1 MPRSRRADAVI
12 FGFDFQVNAAIVLM
26 IENIRELESLRLEGN
41 YEDIE
46 LKLNGGGYILAQAK
60 AIEKSSS
67 DFSHVREN
75 LKKALTTLSEA
86 SHNTLVEKLILITN
100 SPNPLND
107 KDSRSVFYGDAH
119 RSFDSLPDSSK
130 SIISGYLAKLSQ
142 PLNTDKFMIQVLPF
156 ETDDEDERYKVVKT
170 KIDDFI
176 GSMNLN
182 IPGLGKK
189 LMTTW
194 HEDIFKNGSKK
205 DASIVLGKKDVIW
218 PIIVIATDIE
228 RCDED
233 LQEEFD
239 SSAYDEIVHRYRDII
254 DSCCERCDFFIKV
267 LYDYNDY
274 QSPGKKPR
282 EKCLDFAMNKWSDY
296 LSDFETTDID
306 DETKQGLIQVILY
319 SIVRNRLSIDK
330 IKREVNL

>member
-1 MPRSRRADAVI
+1 MPKSRRANAVI

-26 IENIRELESLRLEGN
+26 IENIKEMDALRLEGN

-46 LKLNGGGYILAQAK
+46 LELNDGGYIFAQAK
-60 AIEKSSS
+60 AVEKGSS

-75 LKKALTTLSEA
+75 LKKALTSLSEA
-86 SHNTLVEKLILITN
+86 TQNTLTEKLILITN
-100 SPNPLND
+100 STNPLND
-107 KDSRSVFYGDAH
+107 ENSKNVFYGEAH

-130 SIISGYLAKLSQ
+130 DIISKYLSNLSQ
-142 PLNTDKFMIQVLPF
+142 PLDTSKFMIQVLPF
-156 ETDDEDERYKVVKT
+156 ETDDDNERYKVVKT

-176 GSMNLN
+176 GGMNLN

-205 DASIVLGKKDVIW
+205 DLSIVLRKKDVIW

-239 SSAYDEIVHRYRDII
+239 AGIYDEIVYRYRNII
-254 DSCCERCDFFIKV
+254 DSCCERYDFFIKV

-274 QSPGKKPR
+274 QSPGKKPK

-296 LSDFETTDID
+296 LQDFEIADMD
-306 DETKQGLIQVILY
+306 DETKQGLIQIILY